1 MKVIAIANQ
10 KGGVAKTTTTHNL
23 GAALAAEG
31 KNVLLIDLDSQA
43 SLTISVG
50 MEPLEVPKTI
60 VDVLKKDGAPIH
72 ECVQKIND
80 RLHIVTSIIDLA
92 PMEMEMLSRASR
104 EKILD
109 RALKPIK
116 DGYDYILIDCPPQLS
131 ILTINALSC
140 ADGVLIPVKTDYLA
154 YRGLTQLQDSIRE
167 IQELINPEL
176 KVLGVIATLYD
187 ARVSDD
193 KDILALLKEEYN
205 LVGVVKRLAVAKK
218 GIYDGLAVVEQAPSS
233 EIAKEY
239 TAISTGR
246 ILKMGNLKERE
257 SRRRAS
263 VVGSI
268 IEQQPADETKQ
279 RSAGRGRPKEDRE
292 LRKRVSLSVLPSLY
306 EDIQKIAY
314 VERRSV
320 SELLSDLMVQYR
332 DQQKSALSE
341 YEKVRK

>member
-23 GAALAAEG
+23 GAALAAAG

-60 VDVLKKDGAPIH
+60 VDVLKKDGAPI
-72 ECVQKIND
+72 
-80 RLHIVTSIIDLA
+80 RIDLA

-116 DGYDYILIDCPPQLS
+116 DSYDYILIDCPPQLS

-167 IQELINPEL
+167 IQELINPDL

-239 TAISTGR
+239 TAIA
-246 ILKMGNLKERE
+246 KMIINGNF
-257 SRRRAS
+257 
-263 VVGSI
+263 
-268 IEQQPADETKQ
+268 
-279 RSAGRGRPKEDRE
+279 DRE
-292 LRKRVSLSVLPSLY
+292 
-306 EDIQKIAY
+306 DI
-314 VERRSV
+314 ENG
-320 SELLSDLMVQYR
+320 
-332 DQQKSALSE
+332 
-341 YEKVRK
+341 

>member
-1 MKVIAIANQ
+1 MKYKKEYKFRSEYGKKGLTELHKIYTINKVYKLNKGDAAMKVIAIANQ

-50 MEPLEVPKTI
+50 MEPLEVTKTI
-60 VDVLKKDGAPIH
+60 VDVLKKDGAPIR

-116 DGYDYILIDCPPQLS
+116 NSYDYILIDCPPQLS

-239 TAISTGR
+239 TAIA
-246 ILKMGNLKERE
+246 KMIINGNL
-257 SRRRAS
+257 
-263 VVGSI
+263 
-268 IEQQPADETKQ
+268 
-279 RSAGRGRPKEDRE
+279 DRE
-292 LRKRVSLSVLPSLY
+292 
-306 EDIQKIAY
+306 DI
-314 VERRSV
+314 ENG
-320 SELLSDLMVQYR
+320 
-332 DQQKSALSE
+332 
-341 YEKVRK
+341 